1 MKKFNVSKS
10 ELMTGKYLIHED
22 GFISNGA
29 WALNEKYVLVRKCLN
44 AEMVTLK
51 EIGKLKNLLLNPAW
65 NTLKDLLM
73 LDRET
78 YKNRIYVEIDN
89 DKPYVKLP
97 VNNDYSV
104 IMSKFDYNR
113 IIKMT
118 PGIEFYHNNKKNN
131 QIQIVLNNEVIGVF
145 VSRC

>member
-1 MKKFNVSKS
+1 MKKFNVSKN

-29 WALNEKYVLVRKCLN
+29 WALNEKYVLVRKYLN

-51 EIGKLKNLLLNPAW
+51 EIGKLENLLLNPAW

-145 VSRC
+145 VSQC

>member
-1 MKKFNVSKS
+1 MKQAIYETAKK
-10 ELMTGKYLIHED
+10 MMQ
-22 GFISNGA
+22 
-29 WALNEKYVLVRKCLN
+29 LNKR
-44 AEMVTLK
+44 
-51 EIGKLKNLLLNPAW
+51 
-65 NTLKDLLM
+65 TLKDLLM

-89 DKPYVKLP
+89 DKPYVRLP

-145 VSRC
+145 VSVC